1 MILIEIMNVKS
12 YKILEFIILFIVIP
26 VSFAINYSLWLKLSI
41 GCLGFIYIIYVL
53 VKIESVKLQ
62 LLKKIKWKP
71 FWVTISKRFFI
82 IAIFTIVFVCITDSS
97 SLFNILLNKPLKWLI
112 LLFFYSFFSVLPQEL
127 IYRTF
132 FFKRYAVWFKNNKT
146 LIFINSLLFALA
158 HLFFDSIL
166 VLILTFV
173 GGLFFSSTYKKR
185 ESTLL
190 VTIEHAIYGCWLLTV
205 GMGSFLGFPV

>member
-1 MILIEIMNVKS
+1 MILIEITNVKS

-26 VSFAINYSLWLKLSI
+26 VSFAINYSLWLKFSI